1 MMILRNQKIQSE
13 ASLTF
18 SVMTNTNFKKIKHKF
33 KKGIS
38 PLFIGEIPFSIQP
51 SLLPLTKAR

>member
-1 MMILRNQKIQSE
+1 
-13 ASLTF
+13 
-18 SVMTNTNFKKIKHKF
+18 MTNTNFKKIKHKF